1 MPPTI
6 AAVPKFV
13 SGAQTYTPPQP
24 TVAVPAPLGT
34 TANRHRHSKPILGYH
49 GNNPPE
55 PHYHNRIDSTAT
67 LGCCGKFWHERCRW
81 SRFDFGPANDGNTEE
96 LSSMSSL

>member
-34 TANRHRHSKPILGYH
+34 TANRHECLEFLDDRCVLARPSPWMAFMIFVSHSDGAASVI
-49 GNNPPE
+49 
-55 PHYHNRIDSTAT
+55 IS
-67 LGCCGKFWHERCRW
+67 ERTRVV
-81 SRFDFGPANDGNTEE
+81 
-96 LSSMSSL
+96 